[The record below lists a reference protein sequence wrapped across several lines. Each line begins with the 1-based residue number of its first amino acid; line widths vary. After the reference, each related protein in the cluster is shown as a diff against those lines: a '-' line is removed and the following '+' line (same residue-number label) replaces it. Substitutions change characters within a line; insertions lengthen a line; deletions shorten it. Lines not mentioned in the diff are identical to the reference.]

1 LNIKELISSL
11 PKSVI
16 SGENMFMPDS
26 AIRKIFA
33 LAKLNSSDIFYDLAC
48 GNSNAIMLAAN
59 EFGVKKSIGIER
71 RKKVNTIIGQK
82 INKIKNA
89 SLFKID
95 VSRVA
100 LSNAD
105 VILFWYRNERFLRT
119 VLKKFE
125 LELKKGTRVVSF
137 WSPPGLALPDK
148 IDFPFFVSYAPLKY
162 AENIQAQFKVVY
174 GQDCIDFTGSWLLS
188 EKYIDTIEVVP
199 NQYKRFV
206 TILSCMIIW
215 INAWNMGLACE
226 EQIPPPV
233 KSYLGILRT
242 FFNIDLLDMF
252 GK

>member
-1 LNIKELISSL
+1 
-11 PKSVI
+11 
-16 SGENMFMPDS
+16 MPDS

-33 LAKLNSSDIFYDLAC
+33 LAQLKSSDIFYDLGC

-71 RKKVNTIIGQK
+71 RKKVNTKIGQK

-89 SLFKID
+89 SLFKTD
-95 VSRVA
+95 LSKVS

-125 LELKKGTRVVSF
+125 LELKKGTRVISI

-162 AENIQAQFKVVY
+162 AANIQAQFKVVY

-188 EKYIDTIEVVP
+188 EKYIDAIEVVP

-226 EQIPPPV
+226 EEIPPPV

-242 FFNIDLLDMF
+242 FFSIDLLDMF
-252 GK
+252 SK

>member
-1 LNIKELISSL
+1 
-11 PKSVI
+11 
-16 SGENMFMPDS
+16 MFMPDS

-33 LAKLNSSDIFYDLAC
+33 LAQLKSSDIFYDLGC

-89 SLFKID
+89 SLFKTD
-95 VSRVA
+95 VNKVS

-125 LELKKGTRVVSF
+125 LELKKGTRVISI

-162 AENIQAQFKVVY
+162 AANIQAQFKVVY

-188 EKYIDTIEVVP
+188 EKYIDAIEVVP

-226 EQIPPPV
+226 EEIPPPV

-242 FFNIDLLDMF
+242 FFSIDLLDMF
-252 GK
+252 SK

>member
-1 LNIKELISSL
+1 
-11 PKSVI
+11 
-16 SGENMFMPDS
+16 MFMPDS

-33 LAKLNSSDIFYDLAC
+33 LAQLKSSDIFYDLAC

-59 EFGVKKSIGIER
+59 ECGVKKSIGIEH
-71 RKKVNTIIGQK
+71 RKKVNTEIGQK

-89 SLFKID
+89 RLVKID
-95 VSRVA
+95 VSRVC

-105 VILFWYRNERFLRT
+105 VILFWYRNEHFLRT

-125 LELKKGTRVVSF
+125 LELKKGTRVVSI

-188 EKYIDTIEVVP
+188 EKYIEAIEVVP

-252 GK
+252 NK